1 MCVCWSTTDAAIT
14 ANLMRN
20 NSFRVDS
27 VQKVFGAQISGIS
40 AAGKAGECRGKV
52 CPQADGRERRQQ
64 QRKEQGQRLAGDF
77 IVVAD
82 NE

>member
-1 MCVCWSTTDAAIT
+1 VNAEEKCVHKPMAE
-14 ANLMRN
+14 
-20 NSFRVDS
+20 
-27 VQKVFGAQISGIS
+27 KG
-40 AAGKAGECRGKV
+40 
-52 CPQADGRERRQQ
+52 RQQ

>member
-1 MCVCWSTTDAAIT
+1 VCKKFLGRKFLGSPRLEKRVNAEEKCVHKPMAE
-14 ANLMRN
+14 
-20 NSFRVDS
+20 
-27 VQKVFGAQISGIS
+27 KG
-40 AAGKAGECRGKV
+40 
-52 CPQADGRERRQQ
+52 RQQ